1 MIVHLTIT
9 TNLLHSFHY
18 FRSNCNFLKLQKY
31 LKFVLNVEKL
41 LLVWMISV
49 FNFILNIPLK
59 YYKSVS
65 FTKIR
70 AKLKYYKNSTIVVR
84 SNDMF
89 ADGWISCDASF
100 MTSLIA
106 IRLLFGELWNL
117 LFRVYEVGTSS
128 VNFYKKKKAKE
139 KANGIDV
146 STIWLSTFVQ
156 LKFSTLQK
164 KKKLS
169 PNKNVKSL
177 TSALHEIFH
186 GFSSRIWLSTIC
198 SCLSTQHFQLT
209 RLQKE
214 G

>member
-49 FNFILNIPLK
+49 FNFILNILLK

-128 VNFYKKKKAKE
+128 VNFYKKKKSKRKSE
-139 KANGIDV
+139 WYRCVHDLVVYICPTKIFH
-146 STIWLSTFVQ
+146 SS
-156 LKFSTLQK
+156 